1 LSKEDKSEDSK
12 EPEGSDQPQE
22 NPWTP
27 EAVESIIR
35 LIDTLAKD
43 YLQFRREDSDA
54 KVKRLS
60 SVAGHNRRLIYSL
73 VLFLTAIIGLMA
85 FLTALG
91 KVSGDA
97 LLFLAGTV
105 TGYIIIMIQDF
116 ILSPIE
122 EPTKLEQS

>member
-1 LSKEDKSEDSK
+1 M
-12 EPEGSDQPQE
+12 
-22 NPWTP
+22 
-27 EAVESIIR
+27 
-35 LIDTLAKD
+35 
-43 YLQFRREDSDA
+43 
-54 KVKRLS
+54 
-60 SVAGHNRRLIYSL
+60 